1 MTARRHFRCRFSA
14 CFFTVL
20 SVVLVDS
27 WDSSLVQAQELK
39 YPVSIAVATD
49 GTAFIADREYHG
61 IWKLANGKLE
71 KYFEGSAKFR
81 TPLNAVRCVAI
92 DHQGKLLAGDSATR
106 EVYRFDDAGTPVPLT
121 KGQIGTPVAIAVR
134 KSGEILVADQEL
146 QRIWKVP
153 SEGGDKVELAA
164 VEGIV
169 GLCLDQ
175 DDQLWVTS
183 RGKVPL
189 RRIAPDGTVEKILS
203 ERVMQFPQQIVL
215 DDAKNAYVTDNY
227 DKAIWKIPVGGAPV
241 KLVAGDPL
249 VNPVGLA
256 RVGDKLLVTDPHA
269 KAIFQVDMDGK
280 VTKVVPGS

>member
-1 MTARRHFRCRFSA
+1 MTANRPHRLFALTFA
-14 CFFTVL
+14 VL
-20 SVVLVDS
+20 SVTLVKSADFPGAS
-27 WDSSLVQAQELK
+27 AQDLQ
-39 YPVSIAVATD
+39 YPVGIAVAAD
-49 GTAFIADREYHG
+49 GTAYVADRDYHG
-61 IWKLANGKLE
+61 VWKLANGQLE

-92 DHQGKLLAGDSATR
+92 DHQGKLLAGDSSTR
-106 EVYRFDDAGTPVPLT
+106 EVYRFDDAGVPVPLT
-121 KGQIGTPVAIAVR
+121 KGQIGIPVAIAVR
-134 KSGEILVADQEL
+134 QSGEILVADQEL
-146 QRIWKVP
+146 QRIWKIP
-153 SEGGDKVELAA
+153 AEGGDRVELAA

-183 RGKVPL
+183 RGKIPL
-189 RRIAPDGTVEKILS
+189 RRIAPDGKVENVLS

-215 DDAKNAYVTDNY
+215 DDAKNAYITDNY
-227 DKAIWKIPVGGAPV
+227 DKAIWKIPAGGAPV
-241 KLVAGDPL
+241 KLVAGEPF

-256 RVGDKLLVTDPHA
+256 RAGDKLLVTDPHA

>member
-1 MTARRHFRCRFSA
+1 MTACRRFRGRFSA
-14 CFFTVL
+14 CLFAVL
-20 SVVLVDS
+20 AVGLVDS
-27 WDSSLVQAQELK
+27 AGSTSAFAQELK
-39 YPVSIAVATD
+39 YPVSIAVTAD
-49 GTAFIADREYHG
+49 GTAYVADREFHG
-61 IWKLANGKLE
+61 IWKLTNGKLE
-71 KYFEGSAKFR
+71 KHFEGSAKFR

-92 DHQGKLLAGDSATR
+92 DHQGKLLAGDSSTR
-106 EVYRFDDAGTPVPLT
+106 EVYRFDDAGAPVPLT
-121 KGQIGTPVAIAVR
+121 KGQIGIPVAIAVR

-153 SEGGDKVELAA
+153 AEGGDRVELAA

-183 RGKVPL
+183 RGKIPL
-189 RRIAPDGTVEKILS
+189 RRIAPDGKVENILS

-215 DDAKNAYVTDNY
+215 DESKNAYITDNY
-227 DKAIWKIPVGGAPV
+227 DKAVWKIPVGGAPV
-241 KLVAGDPL
+241 KLAAGDPL

-256 RVGDKLLVTDPHA
+256 RAGDKLLVTDPHA
-269 KAIFQVDMDGK
+269 KAIFQVEMDGK

>member
-1 MTARRHFRCRFSA
+1 MTANRPHRLFALSFAVLLVTLVESA
-14 CFFTVL
+14 DFPGA
-20 SVVLVDS
+20 S
-27 WDSSLVQAQELK
+27 AQDLQ
-39 YPVSIAVATD
+39 YPVGIAVAAD
-49 GTAFIADREYHG
+49 GTAYVADREYHG
-61 IWKLANGKLE
+61 VWKLANGQLE

-92 DHQGKLLAGDSATR
+92 DHQGKLLAGDSSTR
-106 EVYRFDDAGTPVPLT
+106 EVYRFDDAGVPVPLT
-121 KGQIGTPVAIAVR
+121 KGQIGIPVAIAVR
-134 KSGEILVADQEL
+134 QSGEILVADQEL
-146 QRIWKVP
+146 QRIWKIP
-153 SEGGDKVELAA
+153 AEGGDRVELAA

-183 RGKVPL
+183 RGKIPL
-189 RRIAPDGTVEKILS
+189 RRIAPDGKVENVLS

-215 DDAKNAYVTDNY
+215 DDAKNAYITDNY

-241 KLVAGDPL
+241 KLVAGEPF

-256 RVGDKLLVTDPHA
+256 RAGDKLLVTDPHA